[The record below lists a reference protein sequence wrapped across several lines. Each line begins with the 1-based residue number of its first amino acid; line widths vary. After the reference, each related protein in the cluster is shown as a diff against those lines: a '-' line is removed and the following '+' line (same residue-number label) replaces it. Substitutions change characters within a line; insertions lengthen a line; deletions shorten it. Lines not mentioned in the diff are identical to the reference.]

1 MSATSVNPVRTAGFT
16 LIELIVVVVILG
28 ILAATALPRFV
39 NLSDNAGDAVAQSV
53 AGALSSATALNF
65 SVSAIDPARATPI
78 RHLVNTCSD
87 LPALLQGGALP
98 PEVSFTS
105 PASLIGCQLPM
116 GPGGL
121 DERDCFVRHARG
133 ANAVGYA
140 VKVTCSY

>member
-1 MSATSVNPVRTAGFT
+1 MSATSAQPVRTAGFT

-65 SVSAIDPARATPI
+65 SVSVIDPARATPI

-98 PEVSFTS
+98 PRSASPPRHRSSAASSPWGRAASTS
-105 PASLIGCQLPM
+105 ATASSATP
-116 GPGGL
+116 
-121 DERDCFVRHARG
+121 VA
-133 ANAVGYA
+133 
-140 VKVTCSY
+140 